1 MAGQPAV
8 QPPVEAEPRLA
19 GVAAEPSLPESSQP
33 EVGQPEPDQSDPS
46 PTLSKK
52 QLKKQARR
60 QHTEE
65 AWVVKKKHQKEV
77 RKEAKRTVR
86 DSKQAA
92 WEAMTEEDREDVRK
106 EAVLERSVRE
116 ASRAAEAAV
125 DAAAG
130 PTPICVI
137 DLDFDELMDEQEVRS
152 LVQQLMYSYG
162 ANKRAR
168 RPLRLHLTSL
178 GGRIETQLHHI
189 DGTERWSVT
198 KHAGSYLEAFPPEQ
212 LVYLSSDSAVLLT
225 SLEPGTAY
233 IIGGLVDH
241 NRHKGLTQARA
252 VAAGVRTARLP
263 IDEHMQCMQR
273 RVLAVNHVF
282 EILLHY
288 TQHADWGAAVAR
300 AMPQRRGATRREAL
314 AQGAAAPAAGAE
326 AAHAAPEPEVSGGAE
341 GAQETQGVQ
350 RAAAS
355 CEAASSGAT
364 SRSQS

>member
-178 GGRIETQLHHI
+178 GGRIETQAAPARSPTGTGCNPLHPGCSPTHL
-189 DGTERWSVT
+189 GCRPMHHTRT
-198 KHAGSYLEAFPPEQ
+198 CTPP
-212 LVYLSSDSAVLLT
+212 
-225 SLEPGTAY
+225 
-233 IIGGLVDH
+233 
-241 NRHKGLTQARA
+241 
-252 VAAGVRTARLP
+252 
-263 IDEHMQCMQR
+263 
-273 RVLAVNHVF
+273 F
-282 EILLHY
+282 
-288 TQHADWGAAVAR
+288 
-300 AMPQRRGATRREAL
+300 
-314 AQGAAAPAAGAE
+314 AAAPHRRDRALVGDE
-326 AAHAAPEPEVSGGAE
+326 TRGLVSGGLPA
-341 GAQETQGVQ
+341 
-350 RAAAS
+350 
-355 CEAASSGAT
+355 
-364 SRSQS
+364 

>member
-1 MAGQPAV
+1 MAAIEPAV
-8 QPPVEAEPRLA
+8 QPAALELEHSEPRLA
-19 GVAAEPSLPESSQP
+19 GAAAEPSQPESSQP
-33 EVGQPEPDQSDPS
+33 ESSQPEPGQSDPS

-65 AWVVKKKHQKEV
+65 GWVVKKKHQKEV
-77 RKEAKRTVR
+77 RKEAKRAVR

-130 PTPICVI
+130 PTPMCVI

-178 GGRIETQLHHI
+178 GGRIETQ
-189 DGTERWSVT
+189 
-198 KHAGSYLEAFPPEQ
+198 
-212 LVYLSSDSAVLLT
+212 
-225 SLEPGTAY
+225 
-233 IIGGLVDH
+233 
-241 NRHKGLTQARA
+241 
-252 VAAGVRTARLP
+252 
-263 IDEHMQCMQR
+263 
-273 RVLAVNHVF
+273 
-282 EILLHY
+282 
-288 TQHADWGAAVAR
+288 
-300 AMPQRRGATRREAL
+300 
-314 AQGAAAPAAGAE
+314 AAPARRPTGAGCKPLHPGCSPTCLGCRPTHPAR
-326 AAHAAPEPEVSGGAE
+326 AHAPRTGPALRSSTTSTAPSAG
-341 GAQETQGVQ
+341 
-350 RAAAS
+350 R
-355 CEAASSGAT
+355 
-364 SRSQS
+364 